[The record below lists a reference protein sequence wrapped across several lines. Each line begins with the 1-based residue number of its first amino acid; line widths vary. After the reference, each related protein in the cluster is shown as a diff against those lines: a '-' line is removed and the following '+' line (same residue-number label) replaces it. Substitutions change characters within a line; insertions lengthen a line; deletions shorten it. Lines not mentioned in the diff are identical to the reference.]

1 MSGTEPK
8 KKRGRPPKEGPL
20 KKRPSIHDT
29 RSKSKSPRGTRRTIN
44 PDGARVKRSSKNA
57 GRPKGTTLDP
67 VWKLTEYQ
75 MEIAQATLEATNRHG
90 LFPASIAELARSIGA
105 DTMYVRNLLRNE
117 KFQAYINHI
126 LVSDGI
132 MLEMSFWRGMQLGL
146 QAGDP
151 KVLHLYATITGKIA
165 KKEAPNIKITL
176 LGPKGEE
183 MALPMYRDQEE
194 SEDIEDAIIISEED
208 IIEED

>member
-8 KKRGRPPKEGPL
+8 KRGRPPKDGPL
-20 KKRPSIHDT
+20 KKRPSMHESN
-29 RSKSKSPRGTRRTIN
+29 SKTKSPRGSRRIIN
-44 PDGARVKRSSKNA
+44 PEGGRVKRTSKNA
-57 GRPKGTTLDP
+57 GRAKGSKLDP
-67 VWKLTEYQ
+67 KWKLTEYQ
-75 MEIAQATLEATNRHG
+75 MEIAQATLEATNRNG
-90 LFPASIAELARSIGA
+90 LFPASVSELARIIGA
-105 DTMYVRNLLRNE
+105 DPMYVRNLLRNE

-146 QAGDP
+146 QVGDA
-151 KVLHLYATITGKIA
+151 KVLQLYANITGKIA

-183 MALPMYRDQEE
+183 MALPMYRDPEVEE
-194 SEDIEDAIIISEED
+194 EDIEDAIIISEDVIGDE
-208 IIEED
+208 